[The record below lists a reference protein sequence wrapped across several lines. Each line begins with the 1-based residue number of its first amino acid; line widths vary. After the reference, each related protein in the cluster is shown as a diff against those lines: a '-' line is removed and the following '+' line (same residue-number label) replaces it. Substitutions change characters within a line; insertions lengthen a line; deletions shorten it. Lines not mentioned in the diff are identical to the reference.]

1 MRLALDAAAVVSLL
15 MVGGCGSGRGAA
27 SGPVPAPA
35 SATGPTPVGSETGQ
49 LPRISVQRSGG
60 LAGTQDV
67 VEVDPQGVWTATDR
81 NGAGSGGRLTAGQI
95 ATLRALIADSRL
107 AGEAGRTP
115 RPSHCS
121 DAFQYVLMTGTA
133 RTAYVDCPAD
143 GDQPVASMAL
153 VSQVL
158 QFTLLKQG

>member
-1 MRLALDAAAVVSLL
+1 LGFAAVAGLL
-15 MVGGCGSGRGAA
+15 AVGGCA
-27 SGPVPAPA
+27 SRQGD
-35 SATGPTPVGSETGQ
+35 ATGSAPGPPSGVVSAPTPTASESAR

-60 LAGTQDV
+60 LAGAQDTV
-67 VEVDPQGVWTATDR
+67 DVDPEGAWTATGR
-81 NGAGSGGRLTAGQI
+81 SGASSGGRLTAGQI
-95 ATLRALIADSRL
+95 ATLRALSGDPRL

-121 DAFQYVLMTGTA
+121 DAFQYVLVTGTA